1 MLFTQTVRT
10 ETLELLKR
18 LMADGNL
25 PAFRLV
31 GGTALAL
38 MMGHRVSVDLD
49 LFTDT
54 SFNEQELREYLEQHY
69 GLQTEFLAKETVK
82 GVIDEVQIDCIAHT
96 YSWLEAEVTENGIRL
111 ASIEDICAMKL
122 NAIAGNGT
130 RIKDFIDIAYLSS
143 RFSFNQMLKFYEEK
157 YKSSIMMPIKAIT
170 YFDEINLN
178 EPVRMLDGNKPNW
191 KLISKRL
198 QKMQANP
205 DKVFEKL

>member
-1 MLFTQTVRT
+1 MREIVLTNQYKKD
-10 ETLELLKR
+10 LKQAR
-18 LMADGNL
+18 KRNL
-25 PAFRLV
+25 P
-31 GGTALAL
+31 
-38 MMGHRVSVDLD
+38 
-49 LFTDT
+49 
-54 SFNEQELREYLEQHY
+54 
-69 GLQTEFLAKETVK
+69 
-82 GVIDEVQIDCIAHT
+82 
-96 YSWLEAEVTENGIRL
+96 
-111 ASIEDICAMKL
+111 EDKL

-143 RFSFNQMLKFYEEK
+143 RFSYNQMLKFYEEK